1 MSSFTY
7 TSKFFSLAPYLLME
21 YRYGTQPNP
30 EYHPVSFGLN
40 AVGFEKITNG
50 YFNGAVQITNRNQD
64 TQTTGNVRDRSSVQ
78 VSQNT
83 FVRLDIDRLEEYL
96 DYDDKLTDVSNLP
109 VEFEN
114 NINVYYD
121 TIRYHF
127 LSGYNFGS
135 KDGVIVQVQF
145 PERNGKKATVSQ
157 ITYEKGDLNATTPNP
172 SPIYFNAGI
181 YDHFVEVKIPS
192 YASITY
198 DYDTQSVNG
207 LASQTIA
214 SKISSDGQGFVRNQ
228 PFNVSLFEIETTNDV
243 NGFFYYQT
251 ALNTV
256 ATVTP
261 YDEYADL
268 AANITENTEFDYF
281 EYYPSWQDNFIE
293 DFIYAESSLG
303 NIYYIIHDIEVR
315 EQVGLRR
322 VTSQKIQ
329 LLQDKDYNSPYL
341 YRPVIMNPKATSFSI
356 NYTMRLVNKFSN
368 VSILRT
374 ATITS
379 TEVDKYGP
387 GVKRISLLHQPYPQ
401 KVYNKVVEPQVS
413 KAYTL
418 NVNPI
423 ERVITKY
430 VPAFFER
437 ENVNVSEEDLT
448 IDNLG
453 GLTQSSTVDASIA
466 FGQGKSKIVI
476 NPYDNYYKFRV
487 FVKNDGKENTLLD
500 LGSNSDF
507 YLVFEGGDSKTVR
520 ISSLSDSTFQNPSK
534 GELVFRVVE
543 SDSKKIAA
551 FTGRDFHIVAKTNNG
566 IETSIYHGYWIL
578 PSERDQKPVAVTPA
592 TPPPAPA
599 PVIIA
604 PVQATAAPAPAPV
617 PTPVP
622 TPPVDTAVPAPA
634 PAPAVVETPTQTPST
649 PTVDIIP
656 QQPKEYFDIKT
667 DPVILNVEPAV
678 ITNPIVE
685 EPVIVKKV
693 PIRADID
700 TLANLIKMD
709 ENAGKLVP
717 EICDYYTVPG
727 NPGNLLYEGINVRFF
742 LNAVRL
748 VHPDIFGRRSDEFAM
763 YANYL
768 GEIYDPYENQKY
780 PSGGGGGAGGGYIG
794 GGGVGYNIYDKIQDR
809 SETMG
814 QTFFL

>member
-30 EYHPVSFGLN
+30 ENHSVLYGLD
-40 AVGFEKITNG
+40 AIGFEKISNG

-64 TQTTGNVRDRSSVQ
+64 TQATGNVRDRSSVQ
-78 VSQNT
+78 ISQNT
-83 FVRLDIDRLEEYL
+83 FVRLDIDRLQEYL

-114 NINVYYD
+114 NISVYYD
-121 TIRYHF
+121 TVRYHF
-127 LSGYNFGS
+127 ISGYNFGT
-135 KDGVIVQVQF
+135 KDGAIMQIQF
-145 PERNGKKATVSQ
+145 TERNGKKATISQ
-157 ITYEKGDLNATTPNP
+157 VTYEKGDIDITIPNP
-172 SPIYFNAGI
+172 NPIYFNAGI
-181 YDHFVEVKIPS
+181 YDHYIEVKIPS

-198 DYDTQSVNG
+198 DYDTQAANG
-207 LASQTIA
+207 LADQTIA
-214 SKISSDGQGFVRNQ
+214 SKLSSDGQGFIRNQ
-228 PFNVSLFEIETTNDV
+228 PFNVSLYEIETTNEI
-243 NGFFYYQT
+243 NEFFYYQT
-251 ALNTV
+251 ALFTI
-256 ATVTP
+256 ATITP
-261 YDEYADL
+261 FDEYADL
-268 AANITENTEFDYF
+268 AANIVENADFDYF
-281 EYYPSWQDNFIE
+281 EYYPSWQGNFIE

-303 NIYYIIHDIEVR
+303 NVYYIIHDIELK
-315 EQVGLRR
+315 EQIGLRR
-322 VTSQKIQ
+322 VSTQKIQ
-329 LLQDKDYNSPYL
+329 LLQDKDFNSPYL
-341 YRPVIMNPKATSFSI
+341 YRPVVMNPKATSFSI
-356 NYTMRLVNKFSN
+356 NYSMRLVNKFSN

-374 ATITS
+374 STVTS

-387 GVKRISLLHQPYPQ
+387 GVKRINLLHQPYPQ
-401 KVYNKVVEPQVS
+401 KVYNKVVEPAVS

-437 ENVNVSEEDLT
+437 ENVNISQEDLT

-453 GLTQSSTVDASIA
+453 GLTQSTTVDASIA

-507 YLVFEGGDSKTVR
+507 YLVFEGGDSKTVKV
-520 ISSLSDSTFQNPSK
+520 SSLINSTFQNPSK

-543 SDSKKIAA
+543 SDSKKITA

-578 PSERDQKPVAVTPA
+578 PSERDQKPVDVTPA
-592 TPPPAPA
+592 TPAPAPA

-604 PVQATAAPAPAPV
+604 PVQATSA
-617 PTPVP
+617 
-622 TPPVDTAVPAPA
+622 PAPA
-634 PAPAVVETPTQTPST
+634 PAPAPTASPTPTPAPIPPPIEVATPAPAA

-656 QQPKEYFDIKT
+656 QQPKEYFDVKT

-678 ITNPIVE
+678 ITTPIIE

-768 GEIYDPYENQKY
+768 GEIYDPYENQRY

-794 GGGVGYNIYDKIQDR
+794 GGGVGYNIYDKIEDK